1 MLKKVWEKIVS
12 YQVIIWLV
20 LIWEIIVW
28 SGVMPERLFP
38 SLFKV
43 VYVSYDLL
51 VTGMV
56 GENLSVTLF
65 RLFAG
70 FGLAAL
76 VGVPLGLMMSRY
88 NLLNDWMQPMFSIGY
103 PIPRVALYP
112 IFVFIFGIGSGS
124 KILVVFLECIFPI
137 VINTYYGSLRV
148 NHLYVWAAQNMGA
161 SQMQL
166 FWKVLFPATLP
177 SIFTGFR
184 IAIPLALVITILT
197 EMIGSTDGMGYLLS
211 YMSASLMQEK
221 VMAGVIFITILGFMV
236 TVLFEAVHRR
246 FVFWK

>member
-1 MLKKVWEKIVS
+1 MEKVWKKIMDFQAV
-12 YQVIIWLV
+12 IWLV
-20 LIWEIIVW
+20 LLWEMIAL
-28 SGVMPERLFP
+28 SGMMPERLFP

-43 VYVSYDLL
+43 AAVAFDLVVS
-51 VTGMV
+51 GMV
-56 GENLSVTLF
+56 WDNLYVTLF

-88 NLLNDWMQPMFSIGY
+88 SLLNDWMQPLFSIGY

-112 IFVFIFGIGSGS
+112 IFVFILGIGSGS
-124 KILVVFLECIFPI
+124 KILVIFMECIFPI
-137 VINTYYGSLRV
+137 VINTYYGSLRI

-161 SQMQL
+161 SQTQL
-166 FWKVLFPATLP
+166 FWKVLFPATIP

-221 VMAGVIFITILGFMV
+221 VLAGVILITAIGFLLS
-236 TVLFEAVHRR
+236 VLLEQVQRR
-246 FVFWK
+246 FVFWQ